1 MLFKPLAFAATAAA
15 ILIVPE
21 TSDND
26 DGIFRA
32 LPIDN
37 SNFDIPAT
45 AFDQAIDVPCLQ
57 CRGRD
62 THLKLDF
69 GIQERSLVLNGF
81 ELYPHADPWNG
92 DLSAAVIKGNGKSDM
107 RRLGYGLAIRPEGI
121 DEDQHLE
128 IVNVEVRIIEVGDR
142 FVDGVPPVTVK
153 LIKSPVG
160 DIMIGN
166 IEVNG
171 AGKKSPE
178 DCDMWCRAKGMVHD
192 TWRDVKGKFK
202 GCHGMKPHHSHEYGH
217 KSNHGPGKA
226 ENKPTDNFKHGPLM
240 DKKPAQSFGEV
251 LGHVTAYII
260 IPVLLGVAAG
270 VGVALYVIFS
280 CPRFHMLTR
289 FSFAM
294 CLFSMVHRLVC
305 LFRGESADP
314 IEPALGASHKAPIAE
329 MLVEEEKSGL
339 IVDEEAL
346 PQYEPRN

>member
-37 SNFDIPAT
+37 SNFNIPAT
-45 AFDQAIDVPCLQ
+45 AFDQAIDIPCLQ

-69 GIQERSLVLNGF
+69 GIQDRSLVLNGF

-107 RRLGYGLAIRPEGI
+107 RRLGYGLAIRPEGV
-121 DEDQHLE
+121 DKDQHLE

-202 GCHGMKPHHSHEYGH
+202 GCHGMKPHHSHEHGH

-305 LFRGESADP
+305 LFRGESAEP

-329 MLVEEEKSGL
+329 MLVEEEKSCL